1 LDETKVQDP
10 AFHTLKEA
18 RNKIFTKQYQS
29 QPIFDSD
36 GNIIA
41 VFQLEAKYR
50 SILQATDTR
59 LAIQKSI
66 RRHIGFSFI
75 DEQVMNLIS
84 LIIGIKQEQV
94 MSVKIKKKV
103 QKEVLS
109 TIKLS
114 SAICS

>member
-1 LDETKVQDP
+1 MLSKKNKNDNSITSIIHDNQFVDIFSLDETKVQDP

-59 LAIQKSI
+59 LAI
-66 RRHIGFSFI
+66 
-75 DEQVMNLIS
+75 
-84 LIIGIKQEQV
+84 
-94 MSVKIKKKV
+94 
-103 QKEVLS
+103 
-109 TIKLS
+109 
-114 SAICS
+114 